1 MANGFKTGGRKLGTP
16 NKRQK
21 IGKRIDAFIDNE
33 WDNISLYIEDMSD
46 KEKVDFILKLLPY
59 ATPKYS
65 YKSYEE
71 DVLDS
76 PLFHDIQI
84 VTTTDEK
91 TKNG

>member
-1 MANGFKTGGRKLGTP
+1 
-16 NKRQK
+16 
-21 IGKRIDAFIDNE
+21 
-33 WDNISLYIEDMSD
+33 MSD